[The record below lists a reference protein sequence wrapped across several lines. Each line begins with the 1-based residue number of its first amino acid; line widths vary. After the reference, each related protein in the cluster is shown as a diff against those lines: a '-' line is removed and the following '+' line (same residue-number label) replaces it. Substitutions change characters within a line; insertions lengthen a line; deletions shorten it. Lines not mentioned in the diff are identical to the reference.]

1 MKGYK
6 GFEKGLV
13 CRGKQYAENTVFKE
27 DKAVICEKGMHF
39 CKNPF
44 DVLEY
49 YPLINDECELNEFA
63 EVKSLDDAKTDDDKK
78 FCTTKLKIGA
88 KLSLKGFIE
97 ACVGFVIENTKH
109 ETKNDV
115 ASSKLAASGESSQ
128 LAASGYSSQLA
139 ASGAYSQLAAS
150 GDSSKLAASGNYSKL
165 AASGYSSQ
173 LAASGASSK
182 LAASGY
188 SSKLAASGYYSKL
201 AASGYYSQLAASGES
216 SQLAASGDY
225 SKLAASGKHSVVAG
239 IGINNIAKAVKGCW
253 ITLAEWR
260 FDSEEDKYIPV
271 CVKTEY
277 VDGERIKENT
287 FYKLENYEFVEV
299 NNIRSRQGLGTL

>member
-182 LAASGY
+182 LAASGD
-188 SSKLAASGYYSKL
+188 SSKF

>member
-128 LAASGYSSQLA
+128 LAASG
-139 ASGAYSQLAAS
+139 
-150 GDSSKLAASGNYSKL
+150 
-165 AASGYSSQ
+165 
-173 LAASGASSK
+173 
-182 LAASGY
+182 
-188 SSKLAASGYYSKL
+188 
-201 AASGYYSQLAASGES
+201 
-216 SQLAASGDY
+216 DY